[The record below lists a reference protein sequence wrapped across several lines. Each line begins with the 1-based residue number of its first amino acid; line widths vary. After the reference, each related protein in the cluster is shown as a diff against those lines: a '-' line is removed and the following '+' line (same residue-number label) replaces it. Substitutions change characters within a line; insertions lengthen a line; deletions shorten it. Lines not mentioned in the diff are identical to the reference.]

1 VSNHGYAWY
10 QFFLRS
16 LNGTADMTLGDGFN
30 LTKTLYSFPDK
41 LSNYY
46 IVTLTID
53 NVEIL
58 DYTRA
63 TVKLSVGELGV

>member
-1 VSNHGYAWY
+1 
-10 QFFLRS
+10 
-16 LNGTADMTLGDGFN
+16 MTLGDGFN

-46 IVTLTID
+46 IITLTID